1 MSRYY
6 ASHIPFIN
14 DISGHILFAGGKR
27 IRPLLTVFSAKL
39 CGKDIDDEV
48 YDLALIPEY
57 LHAASLLHDDV
68 VDGGKLRRGKPPAYE
83 IWGNKG
89 AVLAGD
95 FLYAKA
101 IVLATSFGD
110 IRIAKTIAETV
121 GLMSEGE
128 VLQLLHAREPNFDEK
143 TYLDVIYRKT
153 TALISASCKIGALFA
168 RGDDAR
174 VKALSDYGLYLGQ
187 AFQMIDDLLDY
198 TADSREFGKAVG
210 TDLAEGK
217 LTLPLVAGL
226 DMASN
231 VEKEK
236 LLLILKK
243 KGPSTEKLNW
253 VKDLL
258 ETTGAFGYTRQK
270 AEGLIE
276 AGCDMLDIF
285 EPSWERDILKG
296 LARFVIERRK

>member
-6 ASHIPFIN
+6 ASNIPFIN
-14 DISGHILFAGGKR
+14 EISGHILFAGGKK
-27 IRPLLTVFSAKL
+27 IRPLLAVFSAKL
-39 CGKDIDDEV
+39 CGLNTDGKV

-68 VDGGKLRRGKPPAYE
+68 VDGGKLRRGKPSAYE
-83 IWGNKG
+83 IWGNQG
-89 AVLAGD
+89 TVLAGD

-101 IVLATSFGD
+101 IELATRFSD
-110 IRIAKTIAETV
+110 IRIARTIAETV
-121 GLMSEGE
+121 ELMSEGE
-128 VLQLLHAREPNFDEK
+128 VLQLLHAKEPNFDEK
-143 TYLDVIYRKT
+143 TYLDIIYRKT
-153 TALISASCKIGALFA
+153 TALISASCKIGAVFA
-168 RGDDAR
+168 GGDD
-174 VKALSDYGLYLGQ
+174 KEISALSDYGFYLGQ

-198 TADSREFGKAVG
+198 TADSGELGKAIG

-226 DMASN
+226 EMAAGA
-231 VEKEK
+231 EKER

-243 KGPSTEKLNW
+243 KGHTKEELDW
-253 VKDLL
+253 VRDLL
-258 ETTGAFGYTRQK
+258 DTTGAFRYTRQK

-276 AGCDMLDIF
+276 AGCGILDIF
-285 EPSWERDILKG
+285 KPSWERDVLKG